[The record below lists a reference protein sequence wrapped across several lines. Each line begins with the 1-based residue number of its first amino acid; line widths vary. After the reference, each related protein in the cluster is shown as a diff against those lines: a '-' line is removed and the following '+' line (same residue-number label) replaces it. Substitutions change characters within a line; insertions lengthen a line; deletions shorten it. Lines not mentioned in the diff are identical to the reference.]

1 MQLPRLCER
10 PNNEDGDVSVG
21 VYGYWRSPQTI
32 KKRDTVKELIS
43 SGASVHCTSYSG
55 TDGGDSSGEGDP
67 QTIKK
72 RDTVKELISS
82 GASVH
87 CTSYSGTD
95 GGEWKLKW

>member
-1 MQLPRLCER
+1 MA
-10 PNNEDGDVSVG
+10 
-21 VYGYWRSPQTI
+21 T
-32 KKRDTVKELIS
+32 
-43 SGASVHCTSYSG
+43 
-55 TDGGDSSGEGDP
+55 GDP

-95 GGEWKLKW
+95 GGSGNSSGEDGFPLLDGSIERNVNQ